1 MQRRSL
7 PGYPPRMP
15 VVHAVSKVGSTTYDA
30 VAGFGDFMQFF
41 LAAVQRL
48 IAHPARCL
56 RPSLIFPQLYSVGVL
71 SIPVVGITGAFIGM
85 ILALEGFDQ
94 FQAIGQEDRIGGVI
108 VVSVCKQIGPVLS
121 AVMVAGRVGGA
132 LSAELGTMRITEQ
145 LDAMRA
151 MDADPIRI
159 LVVPRIVACVI
170 MTPILTI
177 FSDALGTAGAWLVTV
192 RIFGVAD
199 AEFWHYVQQIVY
211 LLDPINGL
219 VKATVFGLCIGAIAC
234 YRGFTC
240 LPGAAG
246 VGQAATSS
254 FVTSFIAII
263 AANLVLAEFL
273 NTMFIILVPD
283 APSVFG

>member
-1 MQRRSL
+1 
-7 PGYPPRMP
+7 MP
-15 VVHAVSKVGSTTYDA
+15 VVHAVSKVGSTTHDA
-30 VAGFGDFMQFF
+30 VSGFGEFMLFF
-41 LAAVQRL
+41 MAAVQRL

-170 MTPILTI
+170 MTPLLTI
-177 FSDALGTAGAWLVTV
+177 ISDALGTAGAWLVTV

>member
-1 MQRRSL
+1 
-7 PGYPPRMP
+7 
-15 VVHAVSKVGSTTYDA
+15 
-30 VAGFGDFMQFF
+30 
-41 LAAVQRL
+41 
-48 IAHPARCL
+48 
-56 RPSLIFPQLYSVGVL
+56 
-71 SIPVVGITGAFIGM
+71 
-85 ILALEGFDQ
+85 
-94 FQAIGQEDRIGGVI
+94 
-108 VVSVCKQIGPVLS
+108 
-121 AVMVAGRVGGA
+121 
-132 LSAELGTMRITEQ
+132 MRITEQ

-170 MTPILTI
+170 MTPLLTI
-177 FSDALGTAGAWLVTV
+177 ISDALGTAGAWLVTV
-192 RIFGVAD
+192 RVFGVAD

-240 LPGAAG
+240 QPGAAG

>member
-159 LVVPRIVACVI
+159 LVVPRIVACII

-177 FSDALGTAGAWLVTV
+177 ISDALGTAGAWLVTV

-219 VKATVFGLCIGAIAC
+219 IKATVFGLCIGAIAC

>member
-1 MQRRSL
+1 MSFAK
-7 PGYPPRMP
+7 
-15 VVHAVSKVGSTTYDA
+15 AVSRVGASTHDA
-30 VAGFGDFMQFF
+30 VSNFGEFMLFF
-41 LAAVQRL
+41 AAALQRL
-48 IAHPARCL
+48 TAQPTRCL

-170 MTPILTI
+170 MTPLLTI
-177 FSDALGTAGAWLVTV
+177 ISDALGTAGAWLVTV
-192 RIFGVAD
+192 RVFGVAD

>member
-1 MQRRSL
+1 MRRRSL

-15 VVHAVSKVGSTTYDA
+15 VAHAVSKVGSTTYDA

-159 LVVPRIVACVI
+159 LVVPRIIACVI

>member
-1 MQRRSL
+1 
-7 PGYPPRMP
+7 
-15 VVHAVSKVGSTTYDA
+15 
-30 VAGFGDFMQFF
+30 
-41 LAAVQRL
+41 
-48 IAHPARCL
+48 
-56 RPSLIFPQLYSVGVL
+56 
-71 SIPVVGITGAFIGM
+71 
-85 ILALEGFDQ
+85 
-94 FQAIGQEDRIGGVI
+94 VI

>member
-1 MQRRSL
+1 
-7 PGYPPRMP
+7 MP

>member
-1 MQRRSL
+1 
-7 PGYPPRMP
+7 MP
-15 VVHAVSKVGSTTYDA
+15 AVPAVSKVGSTTYDA
-30 VAGFGDFMQFF
+30 IAGFGDFTLFL

-48 IAHPARCL
+48 IAQPTRCL
-56 RPSLIFPQLYSVGVL
+56 KPSLIFPQLYSVGVL

-94 FQAIGQEDRIGGVI
+94 FQAIGQEDRLGGVI

-192 RIFGVAD
+192 RILGVSD
-199 AEFWHYVQQIVY
+199 VEFWHYVQHIVN
-211 LLDPINGL
+211 LIEPMSGL
-219 VKATVFGLCIGAIAC
+219 VKATVFGLCIGSIAC

-240 LPGAAG
+240 QPGAAG

-254 FVTSFIAII
+254 FVTSFLAII

-273 NTMFIILVPD
+273 NTIFILLVPD

>member
-1 MQRRSL
+1 
-7 PGYPPRMP
+7 MP
-15 VVHAVSKVGSTTYDA
+15 VVHAVSKVGSTTHDA
-30 VAGFGDFMQFF
+30 VSGFGEFMLFF
-41 LAAVQRL
+41 MAAAQRL

-170 MTPILTI
+170 MTPLLTI
-177 FSDALGTAGAWLVTV
+177 ISDALGTAGAWLVTV

>member
-1 MQRRSL
+1 
-7 PGYPPRMP
+7 MP
-15 VVHAVSKVGSTTYDA
+15 AALALTRFGASIFDA
-30 VAGFGDFMQFF
+30 IATFGEFMAF
-41 LAAVQRL
+41 LGAALERL
-48 IAHPARCL
+48 VTHPAKCL
-56 RPSLIFPQLYSVGVL
+56 RGNLLLPQLYSVGVL

-94 FQAIGQEDRIGGVI
+94 FQAIGQEDRIGGII

-170 MTPILTI
+170 MTPLLTI
-177 FSDALGTAGAWLVTV
+177 FSDALGTAGAWFVTV
-192 RIFGVAD
+192 KVFNVSG
-199 AEFWHYVQQIVY
+199 AEFWNHTAQIVY
-211 LLDPINGL
+211 LLDPVSGL
-219 VKATVFGLCIGAIAC
+219 VKATVFGLCIGSIAC
-234 YRGFTC
+234 FRGFTC
-240 LPGAAG
+240 QPGAAG

-254 FVTSFIAII
+254 FVMSFLAII

-273 NTMFIILVPD
+273 NTVFTMLIPD
-283 APSVFG
+283 APSVFN

>member
-1 MQRRSL
+1 
-7 PGYPPRMP
+7 MP
-15 VVHAVSKVGSTTYDA
+15 VAHAVSKVGSTTYDA

-159 LVVPRIVACVI
+159 LVVPRIIACVI

>member
-1 MQRRSL
+1 MS
-7 PGYPPRMP
+7 

-30 VAGFGDFMQFF
+30 VSGFGDFMLFF
-41 LAAVQRL
+41 IAAVQRL

-170 MTPILTI
+170 MTPLLTI
-177 FSDALGTAGAWLVTV
+177 ISDALGTAGAWLVTV

-240 LPGAAG
+240 QPGAAG

>member
-56 RPSLIFPQLYSVGVL
+56 RPSLICPQLYSVGVL

-159 LVVPRIVACVI
+159 LVVPRIVACII

-177 FSDALGTAGAWLVTV
+177 ISDALGTAGAWLVTV

-219 VKATVFGLCIGAIAC
+219 IKATVFGLCIGAIAC

>member
-1 MQRRSL
+1 MA
-7 PGYPPRMP
+7 

>member
-1 MQRRSL
+1 
-7 PGYPPRMP
+7 MP
-15 VVHAVSKVGSTTYDA
+15 VAHAVSKVGSTTYDA

-177 FSDALGTAGAWLVTV
+177 FSDALGTAGAWLITV
-192 RIFGVAD
+192 RVFGVAD

-219 VKATVFGLCIGAIAC
+219 AKATVFGLCIGAIAC

-240 LPGAAG
+240 QPGAAG
-246 VGQAATSS
+246 VGRAATSS

>member
-1 MQRRSL
+1 MS
-7 PGYPPRMP
+7 GYPPCMP
-15 VVHAVSKVGSTTYDA
+15 VAHAVSKVGSTTYDA

>member
-1 MQRRSL
+1 MA
-7 PGYPPRMP
+7 
-15 VVHAVSKVGSTTYDA
+15 AVQSISRVGAMTHDA
-30 VAGFGDFMQFF
+30 VAGFGEFMFF
-41 LAAVQRL
+41 LGVAVQRL
-48 IAHPARCL
+48 LLHPTRCL
-56 RPSLIFPQLYSVGVL
+56 SPKLLFPQLYSVGVL

-85 ILALEGFDQ
+85 ILALEGYDQ
-94 FQAIGQEDRIGGVI
+94 FLAVGQEDRLGGVI

-159 LVVPRIVACVI
+159 LVVPRILACII

-177 FSDALGTAGAWLVTV
+177 FSDALGTAGAWFVTV
-192 RIFGVAD
+192 KVFGVSG
-199 AEFWHYVQQIVY
+199 AEFWHYVAQIVY
-211 LLDPINGL
+211 LLDPVSGL
-219 VKATVFGLCIGAIAC
+219 IKATVFGLCIGAIAC

-254 FVTSFIAII
+254 FVTSFLAII
-263 AANLVLAEFL
+263 AVNLVLAEFL
-273 NTMFIILVPD
+273 NSVFVFLVPD
-283 APSVFG
+283 APSIFG